1 MIKINTK
8 ASKVSKRNMNKILN
22 IVKKFIKM
30 MRIMLTDR
38 EKSI

>member
-30 MRIMLTDR
+30 FENYID
-38 EKSI
+38 

>member
-8 ASKVSKRNMNKILN
+8 TSKVSKRNMNKILN
-22 IVKKFIKM
+22 IIKKFIKM
-30 MRIMLTDR
+30 LRIKLTDR